1 MFCFHR
7 TLVSSERRGTAG
19 GANQDDHL
27 GSSRNQSMSQRKILV
42 NAQVKAMISLLE
54 LSSNVVYMVI
64 IVSTVKTSYT
74 TLIQVMFLYM
84 IILPYAFLMN
94 TSHNKKR
101 IVEYGWSNVLK
112 NLIIK
117 PNNSIRDDNNSL
129 KSNIRPYHLPTT
141 LQHQQVGEYSSSS
154 AHISDILTEDVKTSG
169 TASAVTSA
177 VFSCVEP
184 CSSKG
189 TSIPMVLNAEKLE
202 QEDEVTCAIRIDQ
215 RFISKMMEH
224 IDDEPKYL
232 DFFKDFV
239 SFQEHCNEGKDPR
252 QFQAE
257 GEVSYYT
264 TMKSQSK
271 NPSLNRRTKIHDHLH
286 KSITYSKCKAAASQN
301 VIILN
306 KELNAD
312 LKKSQIYKKEKRTH
326 LLEFLRLYTQ
336 RDSSYDAL
344 KEQLINI
351 EEEFIN
357 SREN

>member
-1 MFCFHR
+1 M
-7 TLVSSERRGTAG
+7 
-19 GANQDDHL
+19 
-27 GSSRNQSMSQRKILV
+27 V

-54 LSSNVVYMVI
+54 LLSNVVYMVI

-74 TLIQVMFLYM
+74 TLIQIMFLYM
-84 IILPYAFLMN
+84 ILLPYTFLMN

-129 KSNIRPYHLPTT
+129 KSNIRPYHIPTN
-141 LQHQQVGEYSSSS
+141 LQHQQVDEYSSSN
-154 AHISDILTEDVKTSG
+154 APISDILTEDVKTSG
-169 TASAVTSA
+169 TGSAITSA

-189 TSIPMVLNAEKLE
+189 TSIPMVLNAEDLKH
-202 QEDEVTCAIRIDQ
+202 EDEEGSIVLMDQ
-215 RFISKMMEH
+215 SFISKMREN

-232 DFFKDFV
+232 EFFKDFV
-239 SFQEHCNEGKDPR
+239 SFQEHCNDGKDPS

-257 GEVSYYT
+257 GEMIYQT
-264 TMKSQSK
+264 IIKTHLK
-271 NPSLNRRTKIHDHLH
+271 NPSLNRRTKIHDDLH
-286 KSITYSKCKAAASQN
+286 NSIAYSTCKAAESQN
-301 VIILN
+301 EKVLN

-312 LKKSQIYKKEKRTH
+312 LKKSQRYKKEKRTH

-336 RDSSYDAL
+336 RDSSYAAL

-357 SREN
+357 S

>member
-1 MFCFHR
+1 MFCFYR
-7 TLVSSERRGTAG
+7 ELVSSQRRVTAG
-19 GANQDDHL
+19 GANQD
-27 GSSRNQSMSQRKILV
+27 GQTISQRKILV

-54 LSSNVVYMVI
+54 LLSNVVYMVI

-74 TLIQVMFLYM
+74 TLIQIMFLYM
-84 IILPYAFLMN
+84 ILLPYAFLMN

-112 NLIIK
+112 NLIMK
-117 PNNSIRDDNNSL
+117 PNNIVRDDINSP
-129 KSNIRPYHLPTT
+129 KSAIRPYHIPTN
-141 LQHQQVGEYSSSS
+141 LQDQEVAEYSSSN
-154 AHISDILTEDVKTSG
+154 APINDIIAEDFKTSELG
-169 TASAVTSA
+169 SAIATDA
-177 VFSCVEP
+177 FACVEP

-189 TSIPMVLNAEKLE
+189 TSIPMVLNAEELKH
-202 QEDEVTCAIRIDQ
+202 EDEVSSVILIDQ

-232 DFFKDFV
+232 EFFKDFV
-239 SFQEHCNEGKDPR
+239 SFQEHCNEGKDPS

-257 GEVSYYT
+257 GESIYHT
-264 TMKSQSK
+264 TIKSQLK
-271 NPSLNRRTKIHDHLH
+271 NPSLNRRTKIHDDLH
-286 KSITYSKCKAAASQN
+286 KSITYSKCKAAASEN
-301 VIILN
+301 VKVSN

-312 LKKSQIYKKEKRTH
+312 LKKSQKYKKEKRTH

-336 RDSSYDAL
+336 RDSSYNAL

-357 SREN
+357 S

>member
-1 MFCFHR
+1 M
-7 TLVSSERRGTAG
+7 V
-19 GANQDDHL
+19 
-27 GSSRNQSMSQRKILV
+27 
-42 NAQVKAMISLLE
+42 SLLE

-117 PNNSIRDDNNSL
+117 PNNSVKDDNNSL
-129 KSNIRPYHLPTT
+129 KSNIRPYHIPTN
-141 LQHQQVGEYSSSS
+141 LQHQQVGEYSSSN
-154 AHISDILTEDVKTSG
+154 APISDILTEDVKTSG
-169 TASAVTSA
+169 TASAITSA

-189 TSIPMVLNAEKLE
+189 TSIPMVLNAEELKH
-202 QEDEVTCAIRIDQ
+202 EDEEGSSILMDQ
-215 RFISKMMEH
+215 RFISKMREH

-232 DFFKDFV
+232 EFFKDFV
-239 SFQEHCNEGKDPR
+239 SFQEHCNDGKDPS

-257 GEVSYYT
+257 SEMIYQT
-264 TMKSQSK
+264 IIKIHLK
-271 NPSLNRRTKIHDHLH
+271 NPSLNRRKKILDDLH
-286 KSITYSKCKAAASQN
+286 NPKTYSKCKAAASQN
-301 VIILN
+301 VKVSS

-312 LKKSQIYKKEKRTH
+312 LKKRHRYKKEKRTH
-326 LLEFLRLYTQ
+326 LLECLGVFTQ
-336 RDSSYDAL
+336 RDPSYDVL

-357 SREN
+357 SSQTNF